1 MGPNNG
7 VEDYQFRVHGVFEKQ
22 LYRQVD
28 EAVIVG
34 QIDAHGRV
42 LEDAG
47 GLWGGPVVSL
57 NLRGKYLDQGLC
69 NIRSKIESN

>member
-7 VEDYQFRVHGVFEKQ
+7 VEDYQFRVQGVFEKP

-28 EAVIVG
+28 EAVRLG

-57 NLRGKYLDQGLC
+57 NSRGEYFIPRIMQYRFK
-69 NIRSKIESN
+69 N